1 MNDYYQ
7 KIKDMDNFKEVHN
20 NSKRDVYL
28 TDQET
33 HLMLNEMIPRTLK
46 FISRNMYRDHELDIE
61 FINNFRYW
69 VDYDHHVSQKQLDKF
84 FILFDKTPEYI
95 ESGLL

>member
-1 MNDYYQ
+1 MDYWEF
-7 KIKDMDNFKEVHN
+7 IKSQDNFKPQYLH
-20 NSKRDVYL
+20 SKRDIYL
-28 TDQET
+28 SDEET
-33 HLMLNEMIPRTLK
+33 RLMLNEMIPRTLK

-61 FINNFRYW
+61 FINGIKAT
-69 VDYDHHVSQKQLDKF
+69 VEYDQHLSQKQLDKF

>member
-1 MNDYYQ
+1 MDYWEFIESQ
-7 KIKDMDNFKEVHN
+7 DNFKDQYFH
-20 NSKRDVYL
+20 SKRDIYL
-28 TDQET
+28 SDEET
-33 HLMLNEMIPRTLK
+33 RLILNEMIPRTLK

-61 FINNFRYW
+61 FINSIRAT
-69 VDYDHHVSQKQLDKF
+69 VEYDQHLSQKQLNKF